1 MSLAASCPTPAPRSV
16 DDGTLQPL
24 SKFRRA
30 PGLLHLLLPLSCSPT
45 FSGGQAYLHK
55 SSVAACFVDLLEMT
69 SDGEAHKT
77 LVKKAPTERDVSS
90 GGHNTSTKLSRGT
103 LQLVMFSTVGHPLSW
118 QLSS

>member
-1 MSLAASCPTPAPRSV
+1 M
-16 DDGTLQPL
+16 
-24 SKFRRA
+24 
-30 PGLLHLLLPLSCSPT
+30 
-45 FSGGQAYLHK
+45 HK

-77 LVKKAPTERDVSS
+77 LVKKALTENDVSR

-103 LQLVMFSTVGHPLSW
+103 LQLVVFTTVGYPLSR